1 MLINLLEP
9 VRYVIKSLLV
19 GAVVDQNDPHSP
31 FVVSLSNGSESLLAS
46 SIPDLQLHSLIIDVY
61 LLYLEVNS

>member
-19 GAVVDQNDPHSP
+19 GAVIDQNDPHSS
-31 FVVSLSNGSESLLAS
+31 FVVSLSDGSESLLAS

>member
-31 FVVSLSNGSESLLAS
+31 FVVSLSNSSESLLAS

>member
-9 VRYVIKSLLV
+9 VRNVIKSLLV
-19 GAVVDQNDPHSP
+19 GAVIDQNDTHGP
-31 FVVSLSNGSESLLAS
+31 FVVSLRNGSESLLPC
-46 SIPDLQLHSLIIDVY
+46 SIPDLQFHSLIIYVY